1 MIPDTVLPSLLPHR
15 DTDSG
20 RSSCS
25 PERGLT
31 RSSWSPVSGL
41 ARSSCSP
48 DTGLAGEMQGEM
60 TRRELPTPAHSD
72 LECHNLD
79 LT

>member
-25 PERGLT
+25 PNTGLAG
-31 RSSWSPVSGL
+31 SSW
-41 ARSSCSP
+41 SP

-60 TRRELPTPAHSD
+60 MRRELPTPAHSD

>member
-25 PERGLT
+25 PDT
-31 RSSWSPVSGL
+31 GL

-48 DTGLAGEMQGEM
+48 DTGLVGEMQGEM

>member
-25 PERGLT
+25 PDT
-31 RSSWSPVSGL
+31 GL